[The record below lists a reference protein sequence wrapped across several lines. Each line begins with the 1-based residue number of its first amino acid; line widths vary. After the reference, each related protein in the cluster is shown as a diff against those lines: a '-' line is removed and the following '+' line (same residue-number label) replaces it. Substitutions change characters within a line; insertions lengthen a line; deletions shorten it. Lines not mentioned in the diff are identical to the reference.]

1 MLPNTYRLKVAT
13 WLAAYRNSNFVNSP
27 SGAFAYRGT
36 LAVCLAPASA
46 AAPCS
51 VCVSSLLQ

>member
-1 MLPNTYRLKVAT
+1 MLPTTYRIKVAT
-13 WLAAYRNSNFVNSP
+13 WLAAHRNSNFVQSQ
-27 SGAFAYRGT
+27 SDAFAYRGT

-51 VCVSSLLQ
+51 VSVSRLMQ